1 MKRNKIEWPD
11 RTSTNSDS
19 SRMSLKRKLLEFCM
33 AFDESV
39 AAEALRLFDF
49 LLERPCQPILESL
62 ILNNL
67 QDRSYFLNYS
77 PESMSSW
84 SDEEDEREKIRRVS
98 VSPTP
103 AGSASVSSTPAPHSS
118 AVTRSSP
125 AAGLASGSNL
135 AGSRT
140 LAPGM
145 VSNAQL
151 FCNHLAIL
159 IVSKD
164 IELPYG

>member
-1 MKRNKIEWPD
+1 
-11 RTSTNSDS
+11 
-19 SRMSLKRKLLEFCM
+19 M

-151 FCNHLAIL
+151 LCNHLAIL
-159 IVSKD
+159 IESKKTLNCLMGRSMTSHQRGQD
-164 IELPYG
+164 SLSFLQQVHYASIFFLW

>member
-1 MKRNKIEWPD
+1 
-11 RTSTNSDS
+11 
-19 SRMSLKRKLLEFCM
+19 MSLKRKLLEFCM

-103 AGSASVSSTPAPHSS
+103 AGNATSSTPVPHSS
-118 AVTRSSP
+118 AVTTRSSP
-125 AAGLASGSNL
+125 AAGVASGSNL

-145 VSNAQL
+145 LSNAQL

-159 IVSKD
+159 VCIKKTLNCLMGLWVD
-164 IELPYG
+164 Q

>member
-1 MKRNKIEWPD
+1 
-11 RTSTNSDS
+11 
-19 SRMSLKRKLLEFCM
+19 MSLKRKLLEFCM

-39 AAEALRLFDF
+39 SAEALRLFDF

-103 AGSASVSSTPAPHSS
+103 AGNATSSTPVPHSS
-118 AVTRSSP
+118 ALTRSSP
-125 AAGLASGSNL
+125 AAGVASGSNL

-145 VSNAQL
+145 VSNKP
-151 FCNHLAIL
+151 NS
-159 IVSKD
+159 SKCFSHD
-164 IELPYG
+164 

>member
-1 MKRNKIEWPD
+1 MARPD
-11 RTSTNSDS
+11 LKTNSD
-19 SRMSLKRKLLEFCM
+19 RMSLKRKMLEFCM

-103 AGSASVSSTPAPHSS
+103 TTGNATSSTPVPHSS
-118 AVTRSSP
+118 AVTTRSSP
-125 AAGLASGSNL
+125 AAAGVASGSNL

-145 VSNAQL
+145 AST
-151 FCNHLAIL
+151 
-159 IVSKD
+159 
-164 IELPYG
+164 Y